1 MAPEE
6 SAEAAGLLQ
15 SFESR
20 YLAARTLRSFPWQSL
35 EEKLRDSSGP
45 ELLLIILQKHEAVHT
60 EPLDELY
67 EALAEVLMPKEPT
80 QCHRSYLLMCCIA
93 QKPSSP
99 WSESCRGS
107 LLARASRLRMPTL
120 PSLSATRRPT
130 SCSLASWA
138 RLGSPGKQCLITTR
152 SCFPMKNTQTW
163 QF

>member
-45 ELLLIILQKHEAVHT
+45 ELLLIILQKTVKH
-60 EPLDELY
+60 PLCVKHPPSVKYARCFLSELIR
-67 EALAEVLMPKEPT
+67 K
-80 QCHRSYLLMCCIA
+80 MCCIA

>member
-45 ELLLIILQKHEAVHT
+45 ELLLIILQK
-60 EPLDELY
+60 
-67 EALAEVLMPKEPT
+67 
-80 QCHRSYLLMCCIA
+80 MCCIA